1 MKRELKRRREE
12 TLHEWHKRLAPSIRR
27 MNEDEIEEVLHEVS
41 FTAYVEGTRV
51 MEDTLRLK
59 NNRHYGQR

>member
-1 MKRELKRRREE
+1 MKRELKRRNGE
-12 TLHEWHKRLAPSIRR
+12 TLHEWHKRITPSLRR